1 MGRIGKLSL
10 LILIL
15 LISQVFA
22 GELSL
27 KATVDKITVALD
39 DTINY
44 TLTVSGGGQNLPLP
58 APPQFVN
65 LSAVSRFQSSNVSIM
80 NGQAS
85 VSNSVTYIL
94 RPGKVG
100 SASIGTAVLDY
111 NGQSY
116 RSDPIALKVTAAT
129 GAGSAAPTRQVAPV
143 DPWDSMIDEIFNR
156 PLVPRQV
163 AIKDPIKVK
172 MSVSRANPYVNQ
184 LVVLTFTFYRRVNLL
199 EQPIYMP
206 PPTTGFWS
214 VSLPNA
220 NNQRQEVIDGVN
232 YLAQDFRMALFPISA
247 GPHLIKEASLRARV
261 YQGAPTLLKT
271 DPLYINV
278 RSLPEVGKPVDFGGS
293 VGRYQLS
300 VAPSVREVERGKPFT
315 VIAKIFGEGNI
326 QSVSEP
332 VLAENEAFKRL
343 SSTSK
348 EKVTAGAASVAGSKT
363 FEIALLPLKE
373 GKLSIPALTFSY
385 FEPESGTY
393 RQLKS
398 QPITVTVL
406 HSNLPLPK
414 NLDAASRS
422 LPDGSVK
429 ISFNWKS
436 PLRWLFGVIISP
448 VFVTLFGLIAL
459 AAVGYYIWRRWQERL
474 LADPAKLRR
483 SRALR
488 VARNHLKR
496 AKELLRS
503 NKFKEYVGD
512 LFEAVAHY
520 LGDKYNF
527 PITGATTDDIKELLA
542 GKGITMEEQQEI
554 ERFFNECD
562 LIRFTPSSLDRSAA
576 EKLFERA
583 EGLIILLE
591 SNK

>member
-1 MGRIGKLSL
+1 MKKLGF
-10 LILIL
+10 
-15 LISQVFA
+15 LISIIALLVNPVVA
-22 GELSL
+22 GELAL
-27 KATVDKITVALD
+27 KATVDKTTVALD
-39 DTINY
+39 DTLNY
-44 TLTVSGGGQNLPLP
+44 TLTVSGGGQNVPLP
-58 APPQFVN
+58 APPQFDN
-65 LSAVSRFQSSNVSIM
+65 LTPVSRFQSSNVSIM

-85 VSNSVTYIL
+85 VSSSITYIL

-116 RSDPIALKVTAAT
+116 RSDPISLKVTAAT
-129 GAGSAAPTRQVAPV
+129 GAGRAVPTRQVAPV

-156 PLVPRQV
+156 PLIPRQV

-172 MSVSRANPYVNQ
+172 MSVSRSNPYVNQ

-206 PPTTGFWS
+206 PSTTGFWS
-214 VSLPNA
+214 LSLPNA
-220 NNQRQEVIDGVN
+220 NNQRQEVINGVN
-232 YLAQDFRMALFPISA
+232 YLAQDYRMALFPISA

-271 DPLYINV
+271 DPLSINV
-278 RSLPEVGKPVDFGGS
+278 RPLPEAGKPADFGGS

-300 VAPSVREVERGKPFT
+300 VAPSVREIERGKPFT

-348 EKVTAGAASVAGSKT
+348 EKVTAGTVSVAGSKT

-373 GKLSIPALTFSY
+373 GKLAIPALTFSY

-393 RQLKS
+393 RQLRS
-398 QPITVTVL
+398 QPTMVTVL

-414 NLDAASRS
+414 SLDAASRS

-448 VFVTLFGLIAL
+448 MFLALFGLAAL
-459 AAVGYYIWRRWQERL
+459 AAVLYFSWRRWRESL

-488 VARNHLKR
+488 VARGRLKR
-496 AKELLRS
+496 AKELLRG
-503 NKFKEYVGD
+503 NKLKEYVGE
-512 LFEAVAHY
+512 LFEAVSHY
-520 LGDKYNF
+520 LGDKYSF
-527 PITGATTDDIKELLA
+527 PITGATTDEIKELLA
-542 GKGITMEEQQEI
+542 GKGIAAAEQQEI

-562 LIRFTPSSLDRSAA
+562 LIRFTPSSLDRAAA
-576 EKLFERA
+576 ERLLEKA
-583 EGLIILLE
+583 ESLIVLLE
-591 SNK
+591 SNS

>member
-1 MGRIGKLSL
+1 MGRTGKISL
-10 LILIL
+10 LILSVIL
-15 LISQVFA
+15 LVSPVIA

-27 KATVDKITVALD
+27 KATVDKMTVALD
-39 DTINY
+39 ETVNY

-65 LSAVSRFQSSNVSIM
+65 LTAVSRFQTSNVSIM

-85 VSNSVTYIL
+85 VSSSMTYIL
-94 RPGKVG
+94 RPDKVG

-129 GAGSAAPTRQVAPV
+129 GTGKAAPTRQAAPV
-143 DPWDSMIDEIFNR
+143 DPWDKMIDEIFNR
-156 PLVPRQV
+156 PLIPRPV

-206 PPTTGFWS
+206 PSTTGFWS

-220 NNQRQEVIDGVN
+220 NNQRQEVIDGIN
-232 YLAQDFRMALFPISA
+232 YLAQDYRMALFPISA

-271 DPLYINV
+271 DLISINV
-278 RSLPEVGKPVDFGGS
+278 RPLPEAGKPADFGGS

-315 VIAKIFGEGNI
+315 VIAKVFGEGNI

-332 VLAENEAFKRL
+332 VLAESEAFKRL

-363 FEIALLPLKE
+363 FELAILPLKE
-373 GKLSIPALTFSY
+373 GKLTIPALTFSY
-385 FEPESGTY
+385 FEPESGAY
-393 RQLKS
+393 RQIKS
-398 QPITVTVL
+398 QPIAIKVL
-406 HSNLPLPK
+406 PSNLPLPK
-414 NLDAASRS
+414 GLDAASRS

-429 ISFNWKS
+429 ISFDWRS
-436 PLRWLFGVIISP
+436 PLRWFYGVIISP
-448 VFVTLFGLIAL
+448 VFLVSFGLIVLLVVLYFA
-459 AAVGYYIWRRWQERL
+459 WRRWRDNL
-474 LADPAKLRR
+474 
-483 SRALR
+483 SVNHFR
-488 VARNHLKR
+488 VARDRLKR
-496 AKELLRS
+496 ARELLQGS
-503 NKFKEYVGD
+503 KLKEYVGE
-512 LFEAVAHY
+512 LFEAVFHY
-520 LGDKYNF
+520 LGDKYTF
-527 PITGATTDDIKELLA
+527 PITGATTDEIKELLA
-542 GKGITMEEQQEI
+542 GKGIAAAEQKEI
-554 ERFFNECD
+554 EKFFNECD
-562 LIRFTPSSLDRSAA
+562 LIRFTPSSLDRAA
-576 EKLFERA
+576 ADKLLQKA
-583 EGLIILLE
+583 ESLIVLLE
-591 SNK
+591 SNSYSHPG